1 MFRPPVKFFSVVFA
15 FAFAGLI
22 GLLSLS
28 SVSSGLH
35 TMLFHGDNGCPHSS
49 SNHPCSSHDGEE
61 EEEEHEEEL
70 PCPVLLFA
78 HGYLGQDHFVEVSS
92 SEALVSEAG
101 FFVAPSTWVSRKRD
115 PYGARDPPF
124 FA

>member
-1 MFRPPVKFFSVVFA
+1 VKIFSGVFA

-35 TMLFHGDNGCPHSS
+35 TTLFHGDNKCPHSS

-61 EEEEHEEEL
+61 EEEHEEEL

-78 HGYLGQDHFVEVSS
+78 KGFLSGDFYPDLSFKNAPISKAWIFLSS
-92 SEALVSEAG
+92 QVCA
-101 FFVAPSTWVSRKRD
+101 SRKHD

>member
-1 MFRPPVKFFSVVFA
+1 MFCLPVKFFSVVFA

-35 TMLFHGDNGCPHSS
+35 TTLFHGDNECPHSG
-49 SNHPCSSHDGEE
+49 NHPCGSHDKEDQEE
-61 EEEEHEEEL
+61 REEEL

-78 HGYLGQDHFVEVSS
+78 HGYLGQDHFLDVSS
-92 SEALVSEAG
+92 SEASVSVAG
-101 FFVAPSTWVSRKRD
+101 FFVVPSTWVSRKRD